1 MYFIFRT
8 NEQSN
13 GKNPWILEKVPEFW
27 KKLPAVENGLVPADH
42 LSLPLLSVFL
52 PLLSCFVSLC
62 VCVCV
67 CLSVYLQQRDSGWV
81 RWTRIKCYRW
91 THLDCRVHTAINLV
105 ERETHTH
112 THTHLSLIRN
122 CRVGAVWRASY
133 ELQPVH
139 SSLVCLNY
147 ASDCK
152 RVTTSLITHPV
163 LLLILSYLPF

>member
-1 MYFIFRT
+1 M
-8 NEQSN
+8 NNQKDGQSRN
-13 GKNPWILEKVPEFW
+13 GKIPWILEKLPEFW
-27 KKLPAVENGLVPADH
+27 ENYLLWKMDSCLQIIF
-42 LSLPLLSVFL
+42 LSLSLLSVFL
-52 PLLSCFVSLC
+52 SLLSCFVSS
-62 VCVCV
+62 CV

-112 THTHLSLIRN
+112 IHTHLSLIRN

-139 SSLVCLNY
+139 SFLVSLNY